1 MIVNRHN
8 LNTLFVAFQAAF
20 AGALSANE
28 AQALYT
34 QIATVVPS
42 TTRSN
47 EYGWLGKIPGM
58 REWIGDRV
66 VHGLMAHGYSIRNKP
81 YELTVG
87 VDRDDISDDNIGI
100 YTPLMAEMGRS
111 AAIHPDQLSF
121 GLLAAGTSTQCYDGQ
136 NFFDTDHP
144 VIGADGSEGV
154 QSNDLGGGGT
164 AWYLLC
170 TNRSLKPL
178 IFQRRQAPKFVSMD
192 TETDEAVFS
201 RKEFRYGV
209 DGRHNVGFGFW
220 QMAIRSAQDLDAEGL
235 QAAYTAMHGRLG
247 DHGQPLNI
255 MPTTLVVPST
265 LKFAALELLQA
276 ERNAAGATNI
286 MKGTVDLLVS
296 PYLS

>member
-8 LNTLFVAFQAAF
+8 LNTLYVAFSAAF
-20 AGALSANE
+20 ASALSAGE

-87 VDRDDISDDNIGI
+87 VDRDDVEDDNLGI
-100 YTPLMAEMGRS
+100 YTPLMSEMGSS

-121 GLLAAGTSTQCYDGQ
+121 SLLAAGTSTPCYDGQ

-144 VIGADGSEGV
+144 VLAADGSETT

-164 AWYLLC
+164 PWYLLC
-170 TNRSLKPL
+170 TNRALKPL

-192 TETDEAVFS
+192 TETDEGVFS
-201 RKEFRYGV
+201 KKEFRYGV

-220 QMAIRSAQDLDAEGL
+220 QMAIRSAQTLDATNL
-235 QAAYTAMHGRLG
+235 QAAFTAMEGRLG

-255 MPTTLVVPST
+255 KPNLLVVPST
-265 LKFAALELLQA
+265 LRWKALELLQTQ
-276 ERNAAGATNI
+276 RNAAGADNI
-286 MKGTVDLLVS
+286 MKDAADLLVS
-296 PYLS
+296 PYLG